1 MNNASNR
8 PRRFSPAI
16 RVQDGSVCDVYME
29 QRNLYAAGM
38 PVNLLVQIDRSK
50 LATENNGPTE
60 LYWALWKAD
69 PAFQNALKRAG
80 LGVVKIDDKVWEVG
94 SGS

>member
-1 MNNASNR
+1 
-8 PRRFSPAI
+8 
-16 RVQDGSVCDVYME
+16 ME
-29 QRNLYAAGM
+29 QNDLYAANM

-50 LATENNGPTE
+50 LATKNNSPTD
-60 LYWALWKAD
+60 LYWTLWKSD

-94 SGS
+94 PGS